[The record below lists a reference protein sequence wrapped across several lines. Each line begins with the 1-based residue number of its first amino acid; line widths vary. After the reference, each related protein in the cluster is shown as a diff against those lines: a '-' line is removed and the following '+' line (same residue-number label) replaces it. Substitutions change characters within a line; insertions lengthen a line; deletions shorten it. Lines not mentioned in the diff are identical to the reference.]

1 MDNQGIHAK
10 AKIIRMNILILSP
23 GRRVE
28 IVEYFKET
36 FHAVGGKV
44 FTLDMSPYA
53 PALYSGDEFF
63 RIDKDFNHLEYY
75 IDNVL
80 EICKQKEVSAILTLI
95 DPELVL
101 LSDYKDIFEALG
113 IKVILSD
120 IDFVKQ
126 TFDKYGFYCA
136 YKDIINLVET
146 VGSYEEAK
154 KKLKDGTWKYP
165 LFAKLRDGS
174 ASIGIKK
181 IYSSID
187 FDGIKENPKYIYQ
200 PFIDGAEYGIDAYF
214 DLITGELVSVF
225 MKKKI
230 AMRAGETDKAISVKS
245 ETVLNEVKQITKI
258 KGLYGPIDI
267 DVFVSNTGEVYIN
280 EINPRFGGGHPHAYG
295 CGINFMKLI
304 LDNLDG
310 KVNTPIFDNYEE
322 GIMMLKYNGLMF
334 RSVNE

>member
-245 ETVLNEVKQITKI
+245 QTVLNEVKQITKI

-304 LDNLDG
+304 LNNLEG

>member
-154 KKLKDGTWKYP
+154 KKLKDGMWKYP

-187 FDGIKENPKYIYQ
+187 FDEIKENPKYIYQ
-200 PFIDGAEYGIDAYF
+200 PYIDGAEYGIDAYF

-245 ETVLNEVKQITKI
+245 QTVLNEVKQITKI

-304 LDNLDG
+304 LDNLEG

>member
-304 LDNLDG
+304 LDNLEG

-334 RSVNE
+334 RRVNE

>member
-1 MDNQGIHAK
+1 
-10 AKIIRMNILILSP
+10 MNILILSP

-245 ETVLNEVKQITKI
+245 QTVLNEVKQITKI

-304 LDNLDG
+304 LDNLEG

>member
-126 TFDKYGFYCA
+126 TFDKYGFYRA

-245 ETVLNEVKQITKI
+245 QTVLNEVKQITKI

-304 LDNLDG
+304 LDNLEG

>member
-304 LDNLDG
+304 LDNLEG

>member
-1 MDNQGIHAK
+1 MDDQGIHAK
-10 AKIIRMNILILSP
+10 ASFIRMNLLILSP

-44 FTLDMSPYA
+44 YTLDMSPYA
-53 PALYSGDEFF
+53 PALYAGDEFF
-63 RIDKDFNHLEYY
+63 RIDKDFNHLERY
-75 IDNVL
+75 IDDVL
-80 EICKQKEVSAILTLI
+80 EICKKKEVSAVLTLI

-101 LSDYKDIFEALG
+101 LSDYKDKFEALG

-120 IDFVKQ
+120 IDFIKQ

-136 YKDIINLVET
+136 YKDTIKLVET

-154 KKLKDGTWKYP
+154 KKIEDGCWKYP

-181 IYSSID
+181 ISSAVD
-187 FDGIKENPKYIYQ
+187 FEGVKENPKYVYQ
-200 PFIDGAEYGIDAYF
+200 PFIDGAEYGIDAYS

-245 ETVLNEVKQITKI
+245 NEVLKEVKKITTI

-267 DVFVSNTGEVYIN
+267 DVFVSNSGEVYIN

-304 LDNLDG
+304 LNNLEG
-310 KVNTPIFDNYEE
+310 KVNKPTFDNYEE
-322 GIMMLKYNGLMF
+322 GIMMLKYNGLLF
-334 RSVNE
+334 RKI

>member
-1 MDNQGIHAK
+1 
-10 AKIIRMNILILSP
+10 MNILILSP

-245 ETVLNEVKQITKI
+245 QTVLNEVKQITKI

-304 LDNLDG
+304 LNNLEG